1 MKKRTITLVACA
13 LFATGIVSGA
23 MASHIIKEIKAQL
36 RPDFTIKIDG
46 EKKTFKDVNGD
57 IVYPILYD
65 GTTYLPVRAI
75 GEIMG
80 KTVYWYEDDKRIE
93 LKQEEKDS
101 TVTDADV
108 IIIEENKP
116 KPKKNPEIT
125 LPVEPKPTPEIL
137 SKEDFIGTEKAQQIA
152 LKKAGIS
159 TSDVIFQKTE
169 LDKDNGVWHYEVEF
183 RQGRN
188 EYEADIKADD
198 GSIIKWEVD
207 IDD

>member
-1 MKKRTITLVACA
+1 MKKRTVALMACA
-13 LFATGIVSGA
+13 VFAAGIVSGA
-23 MASHIIKEIKAQL
+23 MASDMIKEIKAQL

-46 EKKTFKDVNGD
+46 EKKTFKNVNGD

-65 GTTYLPVRAI
+65 GTTYLPLRAI
-75 GEIMG
+75 GEIIG

-93 LKQEEKDS
+93 LKEEKNS

-108 IIIEENKP
+108 IIIEENEP
-116 KPKKNPEIT
+116 KPKNPPEIT
-125 LPVEPKPTPEIL
+125 LPVEPKPTPQIL

-152 LKKAGIS
+152 LKKAGI
-159 TSDVIFQKTE
+159 TTADVIFKKTE
-169 LDKDNGVWHYEVEF
+169 LDKDDGVWHYEIEF
-183 RQGRN
+183 KQGHT